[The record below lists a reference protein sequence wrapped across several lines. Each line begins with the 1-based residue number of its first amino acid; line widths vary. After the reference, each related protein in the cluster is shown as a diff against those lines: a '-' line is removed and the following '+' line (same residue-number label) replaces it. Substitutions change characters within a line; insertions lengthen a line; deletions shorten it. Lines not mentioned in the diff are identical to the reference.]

1 MKENVV
7 VIKSFDLAIR
17 IVNLYKYLVETKKEY
32 VMSKQILKSGT
43 SIGANIRESQSAE
56 SKSDFIHK
64 LSISLKEV
72 RETSYWME
80 LLYRTDFIS
89 IEEFESIDKDITEL
103 KKIISSIILTT
114 RQK

>member
-7 VIKSFDLAIR
+7 VTKSFDLAIR
-17 IVNLYKYLVETKKEY
+17 VVNLYKYLVETKKEY

>member
-43 SIGANIRESQSAE
+43 SIGANVRESQSAE

>member
-7 VIKSFDLAIR
+7 VVKSFNLAIR

-43 SIGANIRESQSAE
+43 SIGANVRESQSAE

-80 LLYRTDFIS
+80 LLFKTEFIS
-89 IEEFESIDKDITEL
+89 DEQFESINNDIAEL